1 MSGYLE
7 MIIGPMFS
15 GKTSRIL
22 EIYRKAKYCN
32 TNVFVINHSI
42 DNRYSTDKVVNHNN
56 ESIPCTN
63 YNMLSDFIEFLKKKE
78 NDYLKNSETIILINE
93 AQFFKDIKRCVI
105 NLVEDFNF
113 KVYLCGLDGDFKRNQ
128 FGDFLELIPYSN
140 KITKL
145 NSLCFKCKNGNEAPF
160 TYRYNNNNN
169 NKQIM
174 VGSNESYIPLC
185 RSCYLTSI
193 IG

>member
-32 TNVFVINHSI
+32 TEVFVINHSI
-42 DNRYSTDKVVNHNN
+42 DNRYSTNEVVNHNN
-56 ESIPCTN
+56 ERIPCSN
-63 YNMLSDFIEFLKKKE
+63 YNMLSEFINFLEKKE
-78 NDYLKNSETIILINE
+78 NDYLKYTETIVLINE
-93 AQFFKDIKRCVI
+93 AQFFKDVKSCVI
-105 NLVEDFNF
+105 QLVEKFNF
-113 KVYLCGLDGDFKRNQ
+113 KVYVCGLDGDFKRNQ
-128 FGDFLELIPYSN
+128 FGNFLELIPYSN
-140 KITKL
+140 KIIKL

-160 TYRYNNNNN
+160 TYRYNNKNNE
-169 NKQIM
+169 QIM

-185 RSCYLTSI
+185 RICYLKM
-193 IG
+193 